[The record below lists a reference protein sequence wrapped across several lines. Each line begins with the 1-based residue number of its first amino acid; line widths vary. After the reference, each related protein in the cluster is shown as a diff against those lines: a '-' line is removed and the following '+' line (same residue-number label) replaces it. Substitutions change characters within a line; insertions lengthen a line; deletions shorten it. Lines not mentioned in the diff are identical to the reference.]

1 MQNIKEI
8 LKIICALYVFFL
20 CLQVFCTHTIM
31 HKFRSRVE
39 FQIYAI
45 ELEHHALTHVI
56 CRENII
62 SSKNINTEVHIL
74 KQMKYLGSKMKY
86 FKVQNFY
93 LGFFCV
99 LLMLLCM
106 NLSLFLHVLH
116 DYYGHFD
123 LHKFHFL
130 FSVHLTGR
138 RSSLQFNGC
147 NKIIHVAYQN
157 LRVCCGVCAGPC
169 LVPDVG
175 CEHVHKLN

>member
-20 CLQVFCTHTIM
+20 CLQVFCTHTVM
-31 HKFRSRVE
+31 HKFRSHVE

-74 KQMKYLGSKMKY
+74 KQMKYLGTKMKY

-123 LHKFHFL
+123 LDKFHFL

-147 NKIIHVAYQN
+147 NKIIHVAY
-157 LRVCCGVCAGPC
+157 
-169 LVPDVG
+169 
-175 CEHVHKLN
+175 

>member
-1 MQNIKEI
+1 M
-8 LKIICALYVFFL
+8 
-20 CLQVFCTHTIM
+20 
-31 HKFRSRVE
+31 E

-62 SSKNINTEVHIL
+62 SSKNINIEVHIL
-74 KQMKYLGSKMKY
+74 KQMKY
-86 FKVQNFY
+86 FKVHNFY

-106 NLSLFLHVLH
+106 NLSLFLH

-123 LHKFHFL
+123 LDKFHFL

-147 NKIIHVAYQN
+147 NKIIHVAY
-157 LRVCCGVCAGPC
+157 
-169 LVPDVG
+169 
-175 CEHVHKLN
+175 